1 MKNLF
6 LFVGLCLT
14 IQLQAQQKHPSFMQQ
29 GNIYEVNIRQYT
41 QEGTFNAFAK
51 HLPRLKAM
59 GVQTLWFMPIQPISK
74 EGRKGTLGSYYAV
87 ADYTAINP
95 EFGTLQDFNKLL
107 NQIHALGMKA
117 IIDYVPNHSGADNK
131 WLTTH
136 PDFYEKDSLGKPTY
150 TADWSDTRELN
161 FANLEMQDSMINTMR
176 YWVNH
181 TSIDGFRVD
190 VAWGVP
196 TSFWYK
202 CIASLKKSRPL
213 FFLAEADDA
222 ALHPA
227 GFDATYTWRE
237 FNIIKDIAAGKK
249 GVVELD
255 SIFNVIDTSFIKG
268 AWRMYFTSNHDENS
282 WNKADYATMPGAIH
296 APFAIL
302 SQTYN
307 RTIPLIYSGQEE
319 PVLRPLQFFEK
330 DPISFSKYERAS
342 FYSSLLHLRKSNK
355 AFGETAKFNRLK
367 TNQPNAL
374 MAYERAAGNDQ
385 VIVVLNLSNQFQQV
399 QLVLEQGVSSY
410 KELFTNQIV
419 QNINQFEL
427 LPWGYK
433 VFVKTNPVVK
443 VQK

>member
-1 MKNLF
+1 MKKLF
-6 LFVGLCLT
+6 LLVGLCIV
-14 IQLQAQQKHPSFMQQ
+14 IQSEAQQKHPTFMQQ

-59 GVQTLWFMPIQPISK
+59 GVQTVWFMPIQPISK
-74 EGRKGTLGSYYAV
+74 IGRKGTLGSYYAV
-87 ADYTAINP
+87 ADYTGINP
-95 EFGTLQDFNKLL
+95 EYGTLQDFKKLV
-107 NQIHALGMKA
+107 NQVHTLGMKA

-136 PDFYEKDSLGKPTY
+136 PDFYEKDSLGNPTF

-161 FANLEMQDSMINTMR
+161 FANVEMQDSMINSMR
-176 YWVNH
+176 YWVNN
-181 TSIDGFRVD
+181 TNIDGFRVD

-202 CIASLKKSRPL
+202 CIASLKKIKPL

-237 FNIIKDIAAGKK
+237 YNIFKDIAAGQK
-249 GVVELD
+249 GVTALD
-255 SIFNVIDTSFIKG
+255 SIFNVIDTSFVKG
-268 AWRMYFTSNHDENS
+268 AWRLYFTSNHDENS
-282 WNKADYATMPGAIH
+282 WNKADYGTMPGAIH

-302 SQTYN
+302 SQTYH
-307 RTIPLIYSGQEE
+307 RTLPLIYSGQEE
-319 PVLRPLQFFEK
+319 PVLRPIQFFEK
-330 DPISFSKYERAS
+330 DPMPFSKYERAP
-342 FYSSLLHLRKSNK
+342 FYSTLLHLRQSNK
-355 AFGETAKFNRLK
+355 AFGEAAKFSRIKVN
-367 TNQPNAL
+367 NPNAV
-374 MAYERAAGNDQ
+374 MAYQRVAENDQ
-385 VIVVLNLSNQFQQV
+385 VVVVLNLSNQANQV
-399 QLVLEQGVSSY
+399 QLELEKGSNIY
-410 KELFTNQIV
+410 TDLFTKQNV

-433 VFVKTNPVVK
+433 VFVKTNRVVK

>member
-1 MKNLF
+1 MKKLF
-6 LFVGLCLT
+6 LLVGICLV
-14 IQLQAQQKHPSFMQQ
+14 IQLEAQQKHPSFMQQ

-41 QEGTFNAFAK
+41 PEGTFNAFAQ
-51 HLPRLKAM
+51 HLPRLKSM
-59 GVQTLWFMPIQPISK
+59 GVQTVWFMPIQPISK

-95 EFGTLQDFNKLL
+95 EFGTLQDFKKLL

-136 PDFYEKDSLGKPTY
+136 PDFYEKDSTGKPTY

-161 FANLEMQDSMINTMR
+161 FANVEMQDSMINTMR
-176 YWVNH
+176 YWVDH
-181 TSIDGFRVD
+181 TQIDGFRVD

-196 TSFWYK
+196 TSFWYT

-249 GVVELD
+249 GVGELD
-255 SIFNVIDTSFIKG
+255 SMFNVIDTSFIKG

-282 WNKADYATMPGAIH
+282 WNKADFATMPGAIH

-330 DPISFSKYERAS
+330 DPISFKKYERAS
-342 FYSSLLHLRKSNK
+342 FYSTLLHLRKSNK
-355 AFGETAKFNRLK
+355 AFGEAAKFSRIKVNH
-367 TNQPNAL
+367 PNAL
-374 MAYERAAGNDQ
+374 MAYERMGGNDQ
-385 VIVVLNLSNQFQQV
+385 VIVVLNLSNQTEQV
-399 QLVLEQGVSSY
+399 QLAMENRGSTY
-410 KELFTNQIV
+410 KELFTNQFV
-419 QNINQFEL
+419 QKINQFEL